1 MRCKCSF
8 RCCCCSANSENG
20 GSDGGK
26 TFHRFSFQLMSGL
39 HIPQSIDC
47 STRLQGIASPIRVI
61 YGRLLLSLKPPP
73 LMMGKCVRFYREIDG
88 DTCTPCFSP
97 KGFVLLSAQS
107 DRASGFPTCS
117 SFSEWIEGRSQ
128 EGIQRSKQE
137 RCF

>member
-1 MRCKCSF
+1 MCCKCSF
-8 RCCCCSANSENG
+8 RCRCCSANSEYG

-47 STRLQGIASPIRVI
+47 FAQFQGFASLNWVNPLWAI
-61 YGRLLLSLKPPP
+61 KTPP
-73 LMMGKCVRFYREIDG
+73 LMTGKCVRFYREMDG
-88 DTCTPCFSP
+88 DTCAPCFSP